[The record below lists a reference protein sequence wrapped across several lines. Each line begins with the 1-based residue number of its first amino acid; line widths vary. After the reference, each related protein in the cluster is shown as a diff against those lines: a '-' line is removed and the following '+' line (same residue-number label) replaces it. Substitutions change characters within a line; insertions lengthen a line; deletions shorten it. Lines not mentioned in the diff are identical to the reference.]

1 MTNEHSFATAE
12 LTEEAKAILQNYLNL
27 KAELSALE
35 EQVKAAQPE
44 VLELLIQAPKG
55 FINFGEFQINSKI
68 RHTYEYSL
76 VLQEMESVVRQQ
88 KRREEKD
95 GTAEI
100 IRETLYSCVQ
110 PLRNIER

>member
-1 MTNEHSFATAE
+1 MTNEHSTTTAE

-44 VLELLIQAPKG
+44 VLELLINAPKG
-55 FINFGEFQINSKI
+55 FINFGEFQIQSKI
-68 RHTYEYSL
+68 RHTYEYSV
-76 VLQEMESVVRQQ
+76 VLQGMESVVKEQ

-95 GTAEI
+95 GTAQI
-100 IRETLYSCVQ
+100 VRETIYSCVQ
-110 PLRNIER
+110 SLRNVER